1 MTLPTRALAQDL
13 RDAPA
18 GIANGNSP
26 AALQPQTG
34 SETVNVEPNART
46 LGFLLQDVARLMR
59 VAFGQAVNDAGLEL
73 TTGEARALV
82 HAVAAAGARQT
93 EIAERMGVEPMT
105 LCGYVDRLEAR
116 GLVERQPHPGDKRA
130 KKIVP
135 TETAAPAIN
144 TIMPLTRKVIA
155 DAMDGLPE
163 EDILAFRRTLEHMH
177 DYLTGERRNG

>member
-1 MTLPTRALAQDL
+1 MTLPTRAIAQEPL
-13 RDAPA
+13 HDAPA
-18 GIANGNSP
+18 GIAEG
-26 AALQPQTG
+26 AAPG
-34 SETVNVEPNART
+34 SVEVIPNTRS

-59 VAFGQAVNDAGLEL
+59 VSFGQAVNDAGLEL

-105 LCGYVDRLEAR
+105 LCGYVDRLESR
-116 GLVERQPHPGDKRA
+116 GLVERQPHPADKRA

-135 TETAAPAIN
+135 TDTAEDAIG

-155 DAMDGLPE
+155 DSMEGLPDK
-163 EDILAFRRTLEHMH
+163 DIEAFRRVLQHMH
-177 DYLTGERRNG
+177 EHLTNGRRNG

>member
-1 MTLPTRALAQDL
+1 MTLPTRAIAQDTL

-18 GIANGNSP
+18 GIAKGATP
-26 AALQPQTG
+26 AITG
-34 SETVNVEPNART
+34 SSEGNVEVIPNTRS

-59 VAFGQAVNDAGLEL
+59 SSFGQAVTDAGLEL

-105 LCGYVDRLEAR
+105 LCGYVDRLESR
-116 GLVERQPHPGDKRA
+116 GLVERQPHPADKRA
-130 KKIVP
+130 KRIVP
-135 TETAAPAIN
+135 TDTADDAIG

-155 DAMDGLPE
+155 DAMDGVPQ
-163 EDILAFRRTLEHMH
+163 EDIEAFRRVLQHMH
-177 DYLTGERRNG
+177 DHLSHGRRNS

>member
-1 MTLPTRALAQDL
+1 MSLPTRAIAQDAL
-13 RDAPA
+13 HDAPA
-18 GIANGNSP
+18 GNAEGAAAASP
-26 AALQPQTG
+26 GAADR
-34 SETVNVEPNART
+34 NVEVIPNTRS

-59 VAFGQAVNDAGLEL
+59 VSFGQAVNDAGLEL

-105 LCGYVDRLEAR
+105 LCGYVDRLESR
-116 GLVERQPHPGDKRA
+116 GLVERQPHPADKRA

-135 TETAAPAIN
+135 TETAGEAID

-155 DAMDGLPE
+155 DAMEGLPDS
-163 EDILAFRRTLEHMH
+163 DIQAFRRVLQHMH
-177 DYLTGERRNG
+177 DHLADGRRNG